1 MTGIIYQPR
10 TIHNIRNT
18 DRYLLGQ
25 PENKFVVVE
34 GIVAAFKVQET
45 PYEENSSMSKEQWEN
60 IHGSGLVVGFLY
72 CGTVYNY
79 SGFLHFSSRTP
90 KNDHT
95 GETSDLAMILEA
107 SKTTSQHVR
116 MEGEIQ
122 VYDPPR
128 MWLHRVYL
136 TDGFSYTTQ
145 QGHKANREQ

>member
-72 CGTVYNY
+72 DDFTPNY
-79 SGFLHFSSRTP
+79 SKENRFLHFGARTP
-90 KNDHT
+90 KNDLT
-95 GETSDLAMILEA
+95 VET
-107 SKTTSQHVR
+107 
-116 MEGEIQ
+116 
-122 VYDPPR
+122 
-128 MWLHRVYL
+128 
-136 TDGFSYTTQ
+136 
-145 QGHKANREQ
+145 